1 MHYTPQQLQHL
12 LEANRILSS
21 TLNLSELLRQI
32 LRLATDVVDAE
43 TSSLLLYD
51 EAKDELWFDLALGEQ
66 ETQLKQIRL
75 KMGEGIAGAAAHTR
89 ATQIVNDV
97 QTDRRWAKTVDGRTQ
112 FQTRSVL
119 AVPLLYQG
127 QLRGVVEAINKRGG
141 GFTAD
146 DAELLEAFAAQA
158 ALSIENARTFERLQ
172 EEKEK
177 IQAIFS
183 QMSDGAV
190 AVDRMGAKLL
200 ANEAAARFLGA
211 DAAARTT
218 FPEMMAGFAL
228 QPPAPELLAGTAAAV
243 PFTATRSTGK
253 KLCFGGTA
261 SRIVDAA
268 GGVIGFM
275 FVFRDITDELKE
287 KAVTRNFL
295 SLISHKLKTPLVAIT
310 GYGPMLLE
318 GGNLDDFQ
326 KKAITSMH
334 RQGLHLAGLVDKLL
348 GFTLIDGDSIELTLL
363 HEKWQT
369 VVEKAVAAL
378 QTYIREKGA
387 AVTVAA
393 SVQAL
398 PPVRMDREKIGTA
411 VVNLIEN
418 AIKFNPGRPTVEI
431 RGRSGDGYIG
441 IEVADNG
448 PGIPPEEREKIFRK
462 FYQIEES
469 FTGQV
474 EGAGLGLALV
484 KRVAEAHGGFAGV
497 ESELG
502 RGSRFILMLPGEG
515 YHENVS

>member
-1 MHYTPQQLQHL
+1 
-12 LEANRILSS
+12 
-21 TLNLSELLRQI
+21 
-32 LRLATDVVDAE
+32 
-43 TSSLLLYD
+43 
-51 EAKDELWFDLALGEQ
+51 
-66 ETQLKQIRL
+66 
-75 KMGEGIAGAAAHTR
+75 
-89 ATQIVNDV
+89 
-97 QTDRRWAKTVDGRTQ
+97 
-112 FQTRSVL
+112 
-119 AVPLLYQG
+119 
-127 QLRGVVEAINKRGG
+127 
-141 GFTAD
+141 
-146 DAELLEAFAAQA
+146 
-158 ALSIENARTFERLQ
+158 
-172 EEKEK
+172 
-177 IQAIFS
+177 
-183 QMSDGAV
+183 
-190 AVDRMGAKLL
+190 
-200 ANEAAARFLGA
+200 
-211 DAAARTT
+211 
-218 FPEMMAGFAL
+218 
-228 QPPAPELLAGTAAAV
+228 
-243 PFTATRSTGK
+243 
-253 KLCFGGTA
+253 
-261 SRIVDAA
+261 
-268 GGVIGFM
+268 
-275 FVFRDITDELKE
+275 
-287 KAVTRNFL
+287 
-295 SLISHKLKTPLVAIT
+295 
-310 GYGPMLLE
+310 
-318 GGNLDDFQ
+318 
-326 KKAITSMH
+326 MH

-431 RGRSGDGYIG
+431 RGRSGDRYIG